1 MTRSLI
7 PLMQVMMHEENLKEE
22 GFLLAVKGSGRC
34 VCLEDTLFKSN
45 NQKKKKQLV
54 Q

>member
-34 VCLEDTLFKSN
+34 VCLEDTLKRF
-45 NQKKKKQLV
+45 V
-54 Q
+54 